1 MARMLGSY
9 RGARRMA
16 WKGINDMRPVGAKRV
31 SWPNVNQLFARAFQ
45 AQRFRRWKND
55 NKI

>member
-1 MARMLGSY
+1 MARSLETY
-9 RGARRMA
+9 RGGRRMA
-16 WKGINDMRPVGAKRV
+16 WKRVNDERLVGAKRV

-45 AQRFRRWKND
+45 AQRFRRRKND